1 MAAPGPSSIRSK
13 GPSTPSSDAVR
24 SYIGAMTT
32 QPSLFIPHGGGP
44 CFFMPDPRATWSRM
58 GDYLRSLAATLPEPP
73 RAILVVSGHWEERAF
88 TFTGAEA
95 HPGLIFDYYGF
106 PPETYQLTWPAPG
119 APWLAERGAKLLLEA
134 GLPAGIDP
142 ERGFDHGVFVPL
154 KVMFPAAEVP
164 VVQMSL
170 HASLD
175 PALHLAAGE
184 ALAPLREE
192 GVLVLGS
199 GMSFH
204 NLRAMGDPRVA
215 EPSAQ
220 FDRWLA
226 EAAAAAPEQRASQLA
241 RWAEAPYARLC
252 HPREEH
258 LLPLMVAAGAS
269 AGPGTHDYGEQVLG
283 GAVSAFRFA

>member
-1 MAAPGPSSIRSK
+1 MSPSH
-13 GPSTPSSDAVR
+13 PA
-24 SYIGAMTT
+24 T

-44 CFFMPDPRATWSRM
+44 CFFMPDPRGTWTAM
-58 GDYLRSLAATLPEPP
+58 GEYLRTLPATLPEPP
-73 RAILVVSGHWEERAF
+73 RAIVVISGHWEERAF
-88 TFTGAEA
+88 AFTGAA
-95 HPGLIFDYYGF
+95 GHPGLIFDYYGF
-106 PPETYQLTWPAPG
+106 PPETYRLTWRAPG
-119 APWLAERGAKLLLEA
+119 APWLAVRGAELLRAA
-134 GLPAGIDP
+134 GLPAAIDP

-154 KVMFPAAEVP
+154 KVMFPQAEVP

-184 ALAPLREE
+184 ALAPLRDE

-204 NLRAMGDPRVA
+204 NLRAMGDPRVT
-215 EPSAQ
+215 EPSAE

-226 EAAAAAPEQRASQLA
+226 YAAAERPAERAAQLA
-241 RWAEAPYARLC
+241 RWAEAPHARLC

-269 AGPGTHDYGEQVLG
+269 REPGAHDYGEVVLG
-283 GAVSAFRFA
+283 GAVSAFRFG

>member
-1 MAAPGPSSIRSK
+1 
-13 GPSTPSSDAVR
+13 
-24 SYIGAMTT
+24 
-32 QPSLFIPHGGGP
+32 
-44 CFFMPDPRATWSRM
+44 MPDPRGTWTAM
-58 GDYLRSLAATLPEPP
+58 GEYLRTLPATLPEPP
-73 RAILVVSGHWEERAF
+73 RAIVVISGHWEERAF
-88 TFTGAEA
+88 AFTGAA
-95 HPGLIFDYYGF
+95 GHPGLIFDYYGF
-106 PPETYQLTWPAPG
+106 PPETYRLTWPAPG
-119 APWLAERGAKLLLEA
+119 APWLAERGAELLRAA
-134 GLPAGIDP
+134 GLPAAIDP

-154 KVMFPAAEVP
+154 KVMFPQAEVP

-184 ALAPLREE
+184 ALAPLRDE

-204 NLRAMGDPRVA
+204 NLRAMGDLRVT
-215 EPSAQ
+215 EPSAE

-226 EAAAAAPEQRASQLA
+226 NAAAEMPAERAARLA
-241 RWAEAPYARLC
+241 RWAEAPHARLC

-269 AGPGTHDYGEQVLG
+269 REPGARDYGEVVLG
-283 GAVSAFRFA
+283 GAVSAFRFG

>member
-1 MAAPGPSSIRSK
+1 MSPSH
-13 GPSTPSSDAVR
+13 PA
-24 SYIGAMTT
+24 T

-44 CFFMPDPRATWSRM
+44 CFFMPDPRGTWTAM
-58 GDYLRSLAATLPEPP
+58 GEYLRTLPATLPEPP
-73 RAILVVSGHWEERAF
+73 RAIVVISGHWEERAF
-88 TFTGAEA
+88 AFTGAA
-95 HPGLIFDYYGF
+95 GHPGLIFDYYGF
-106 PPETYQLTWPAPG
+106 PPETYRLTWPAPG
-119 APWLAERGAKLLLEA
+119 APWLAERGAELLRAA
-134 GLPAGIDP
+134 GSPAAIDP

-154 KVMFPAAEVP
+154 KVMFPQAEVP

-184 ALAPLREE
+184 ALAPLRDE

-204 NLRAMGDPRVA
+204 NLRAMGDLRVT
-215 EPSAQ
+215 EPSAE

-226 EAAAAAPEQRASQLA
+226 NAAAERPAERAAQLA
-241 RWAEAPYARLC
+241 RWAEAPHARLC

-269 AGPGTHDYGEQVLG
+269 REPGAHDYGEVVLG
-283 GAVSAFRFA
+283 GAVSAFRFG

>member
-1 MAAPGPSSIRSK
+1 MR
-13 GPSTPSSDAVR
+13 
-24 SYIGAMTT
+24 
-32 QPSLFIPHGGGP
+32 QPSHYIPHGGGP
-44 CFFMPDPRATWSRM
+44 CFFMPDPRGMWTRM
-58 GDYLRSLAATLPEPP
+58 GDYLRGLAATLPEPP
-73 RAILVVSGHWEERAF
+73 RGILVVSGHWEERAF
-88 TFTGAEA
+88 TFTGAAE
-95 HPGLIFDYYGF
+95 HPGLTFDYYGF

-119 APWLAERGAKLLLEA
+119 APWLAARGAALLAEA
-134 GLPAGIDP
+134 GLPGAIDP
-142 ERGFDHGVFVPL
+142 ARGFDHGVFVPL
-154 KVMFPAAEVP
+154 KVAFPDAAIP

-175 PALHLAAGE
+175 AGLHVAAGR
-184 ALAPLREE
+184 ALAPLRDE

-215 EPSAQ
+215 EPSAE
-220 FDRWLA
+220 FDRWLT
-226 EAAAAAPEQRASQLA
+226 AAAAAQPDERAGLLA
-241 RWAEAPYARLC
+241 HWAEAPWARLC

-269 AGPGTHDYGEQVLG
+269 DAPGTHDFGDQVLG

>member
-1 MAAPGPSSIRSK
+1 MNDSVTVHPA
-13 GPSTPSSDAVR
+13 
-24 SYIGAMTT
+24 T
-32 QPSLFIPHGGGP
+32 QPALFIPHGGGP
-44 CFFMPDPRATWSRM
+44 CFFMPDPRGTWTKM
-58 GDYLRSLAATLPEPP
+58 AEYLRSLAGSLPERP
-73 RAILVVSGHWEERAF
+73 RAILVISGHWEERAF
-88 TFTGAEA
+88 TFTGAAE

-106 PPETYQLTWPAPG
+106 PPETYQLTWPARG
-119 APWLAERGAKLLLEA
+119 APWLAERGAELLREA
-134 GLPAGIDP
+134 GLPTGIDP

-154 KVMFPAAEVP
+154 KVAFPDADVP

-175 PALHLAAGE
+175 PAMHIAAGR

-192 GVLVLGS
+192 GVLILGS

-226 EAAAAAPEQRASQLA
+226 KATADMPAERAVQLA
-241 RWAEAPYARLC
+241 HWAGAPFARLC

-258 LLPLMVAAGAS
+258 LIPLMVAAGAS
-269 AGPGTHDYGEQVLG
+269 DEPGTHDFADEVLG
-283 GAVSAFRFA
+283 GKVSAFRFG

>member
-1 MAAPGPSSIRSK
+1 
-13 GPSTPSSDAVR
+13 
-24 SYIGAMTT
+24 MTT

-44 CFFMPDPRATWSRM
+44 CFFMPDPRGTWTKMRE
-58 GDYLRSLAATLPEPP
+58 YLRSLPETLPERP
-73 RAILVVSGHWEERAF
+73 RAILVISGHWEERAF
-88 TFTGAEA
+88 AFTGAEH

-119 APWLAERGAKLLLEA
+119 APWLAERAAELLRAA
-134 GLPAGIDP
+134 GQPSTIDP
-142 ERGFDHGVFVPL
+142 ARGFDHGVFVPL

-175 PALHLAAGE
+175 PALHLVAGE
-184 ALAPLREE
+184 ALATLREE

-215 EPSAQ
+215 EPSQQ
-220 FDRWLA
+220 FDAWLA
-226 EAAAAAPEQRASQLA
+226 DAAAAPPGARAALLA
-241 RWAEAPYARLC
+241 RWAEAPWARLC

-269 AGPGTHDYGEQVLG
+269 SAPGRHDYGELVLG
-283 GAVSAFRFA
+283 GAVSGFSFA

>member
-1 MAAPGPSSIRSK
+1 
-13 GPSTPSSDAVR
+13 
-24 SYIGAMTT
+24 
-32 QPSLFIPHGGGP
+32 
-44 CFFMPDPRATWSRM
+44 M
-58 GDYLRSLAATLPEPP
+58 GDYLRALPATLPEPP
-73 RAILVVSGHWEERAF
+73 RAILVISGHWEEPAF
-88 TFTGAEA
+88 TFTGAAE

-119 APWLAERGAKLLLEA
+119 APWLAERGAALLTEA
-134 GLPAGIDP
+134 GLPTAVDP
-142 ERGFDHGVFVPL
+142 ARGFDHGVFVPL
-154 KVMFPAAEVP
+154 KVAFPEAEVP

-175 PALHLAAGE
+175 PALHLAAGR

-215 EPSAQ
+215 EPSSE

-226 EAAAAAPEQRASQLA
+226 TAAAAEPEQRTALLA
-241 RWAEAPYARLC
+241 HWAQAPFARLC

-269 AGPGTHDYGEQVLG
+269 PAPGTQEYAELVLS
-283 GAVSAFRFA
+283 GAVSAFRFT